1 MAGTFNP
8 RHNSSLP
15 HPGRHRPSGPP
26 DAARRCAGFTLV
38 EVLVAL
44 AVLAVMATM
53 AWQGLDGI
61 GRAQTASQQQLER
74 TVRLNAVLGQWEQDL
89 ATLQDA
95 RSVPALLLQ
104 GTTLRLTRRADDGL
118 RVVAWSLRD
127 GSWWRWAGPVVKTAG
142 DLQESWFASQQLIGT
157 EPQQVRMLEGTSAWQ
172 LYYFRGNAWSNA
184 QSSARPVE
192 EGEGAA
198 ALAALRQQV
207 PQGVRLVLT
216 VGADPSGPTL
226 TRDIA
231 LAPQQP

>member
-1 MAGTFNP
+1 MFSERSHDTRPWSRRGYSPRAGRAVATA
-8 RHNSSLP
+8 
-15 HPGRHRPSGPP
+15 RPS
-26 DAARRCAGFTLV
+26 GFTLV

-44 AVLAVMATM
+44 TVMAVMSTL
-53 AWQGLDGI
+53 AWQGLDSI
-61 GRAQTASQQQLER
+61 GRTRTASQQQLER

-89 ATLQDA
+89 AALQDA
-95 RSVPALLLQ
+95 SSVPALLLQ

-127 GSWWRWAGPVVKTAG
+127 GQWWRWAGPVVKTTG

-157 EPQQVRMLEGTSAWQ
+157 EPQHVRMLDGAAAWQ
-172 LYYFRGNAWSNA
+172 LYFYRGNAWTNA

-192 EGEGAA
+192 EAEGAA

-216 VGADPSGPTL
+216 VGTDPAGPTL

>member
-1 MAGTFNP
+1 MAGLQGW
-8 RHNSSLP
+8 RDLAAP
-15 HPGRHRPSGPP
+15 HDVRRRRREP
-26 DAARRCAGFTLV
+26 AATIAPQRGFTLV

-44 AVLAVMATM
+44 TVLAVMATM

-61 GRAQTASQQQLER
+61 GRARAASQQQLER

-89 ATLQDA
+89 AALQDA
-95 RSVPALLLQ
+95 RSVPAVLLQ

-127 GSWWRWAGPVVKTAG
+127 GSWWRWAGPVAKTVG

-157 EPQQVRMLEGTSAWQ
+157 EPQQVRMLDGAAAWQ
-172 LYYFRGNAWSNA
+172 LYFYRGNAWSNA

-192 EGEGAA
+192 EAEGAE

-216 VGADPSGPTL
+216 VGADAAGPML

>member
-1 MAGTFNP
+1 MVGTPRGYDERPRCNQGRSHCVGRAMATA
-8 RHNSSLP
+8 
-15 HPGRHRPSGPP
+15 RPS
-26 DAARRCAGFTLV
+26 GFTLV

-44 AVLAVMATM
+44 TVMATM
-53 AWQGLDGI
+53 ATLAWQGLDGI
-61 GRAQTASQQQLER
+61 ARSRTASQQQLER

-95 RSVPALLLQ
+95 RSVPAVLLQ

-127 GSWWRWAGPVVKTAG
+127 GSWWRWAGPVVKTVG

-157 EPQQVRMLEGTSAWQ
+157 EPQQVRMLDGAAAWQ
-172 LYYFRGNAWSNA
+172 LYFYRGNAWTNA
-184 QSSARPVE
+184 QSSARPLE
-192 EGEGAA
+192 EAEGVA

-216 VGADPSGPTL
+216 VGANATGPTL
-226 TRDIA
+226 TRDVA